1 MVETSYGS
9 GVYTGEY
16 DEKTKKMNGFGIF
29 IDAKGVIYEG
39 FFKQNKQ
46 HGTNRVIRKY
56 NEYNITSYKD
66 DMRHGQSRRI

>member
-1 MVETSYGS
+1 
-9 GVYTGEY
+9 
-16 DEKTKKMNGFGIF
+16 MNGFGIF